1 MLIGRVAHEFLL
13 LFLGQFLTRRLLLC
27 LLSLF
32 GLIEDIGIVVTII
45 VGVFGLLQSVLGR
58 AARWAPETGA
68 FHAGAAHMQQAAEPR
83 WDLSVLSSLCSAAW
97 WEFSSVSTE
106 QFIFNHELETSG
118 PQCLKLCSV

>member
-58 AARWAPETGA
+58 AAR
-68 FHAGAAHMQQAAEPR
+68 
-83 WDLSVLSSLCSAAW
+83 
-97 WEFSSVSTE
+97 
-106 QFIFNHELETSG
+106 
-118 PQCLKLCSV
+118 